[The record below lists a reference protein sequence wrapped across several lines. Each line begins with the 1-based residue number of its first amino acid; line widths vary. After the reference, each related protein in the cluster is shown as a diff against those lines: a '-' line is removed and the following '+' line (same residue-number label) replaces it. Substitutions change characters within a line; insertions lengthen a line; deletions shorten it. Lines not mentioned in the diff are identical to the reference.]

1 MTDATVVDNPQADR
15 FEITVDGEPAGQ
27 VAYRRS
33 GSTIE
38 FTHTTVD
45 PSFEGRGLGS
55 VLVREA
61 LDTTRAQHL
70 AVLPSC
76 PFVRRYI
83 QRHPEYTDLVPAGER
98 RRFGLAE

>member
-1 MTDATVVDNPQADR
+1 MTDATVVDNPQAGR
-15 FEITVDGEPAGQ
+15 FELDVDGEAAGQ

-45 PSFEGRGLGS
+45 PKFEGRGLGS
-55 VLVREA
+55 VLVHEA
-61 LDTTRAQHL
+61 LDASRAQHL

-83 QRHPEYTDLVPAGER
+83 QRHPQYADLVPAGER
-98 RRFGLAE
+98 KRFGLPA